1 MTAERSAKPVADKLG
16 VKSGEQAV
24 AINVPTNVQLALG
37 KAFITQTGAPR
48 TGQFDLVLYF
58 ATDKALLGKD
68 LPGMAAAL
76 KLGGRLRIA
85 YPKGKAIKTDLNRD
99 TLHAF
104 LQQKNWRGVTLVA
117 IDDIWA
123 AMRFKP
129 SK

>member
-85 YPKGKAIKTDLNRD
+85 YPTRTGGASR
-99 TLHAF
+99 
-104 LQQKNWRGVTLVA
+104 W
-117 IDDIWA
+117 W
-123 AMRFKP
+123 P
-129 SK
+129 STTSGRLCGSSRASSPFPAGISGESDCVR